1 MNICLVMGGDETGG
15 LETHFA
21 DLAGGLA
28 ALAGPDEQ
36 VAAIAH
42 ERFADAFDDAVRF
55 VPLDLTRGRRNPLL
69 KWRLGRI
76 VRDLA
81 PDVVHAHGGKAAHLL
96 AAVYPKAR
104 AVRPNARLV
113 GTVHGLKKNLAAY
126 RRFDAVIG
134 VSAGVLAALD
144 HPRKIVIHN
153 GVAPAPS
160 PVSAGELRRRFDIPS
175 LRPVTLAVG
184 RLVPVKGLTKLVEV
198 WHEGLGQ
205 LLILGDGPQREAL
218 EALAVGKPVTLAG
231 FQADARALMGGAD
244 LLAIASEREGFSYTM
259 VEALHA
265 RLPVISTPVPGALDF
280 LPASHIAPPDDLGVA
295 IARCL
300 RDLDGARER
309 MRDTFD
315 WAADALTVER
325 MAKQTRDVYDGLR
338 ATPC

>member
-21 DLAGGLA
+21 DLANGLA

-42 ERFADAFDDAVRF
+42 ERFAGAFDDAVSF
-55 VPLDLTRGRRNPLL
+55 ISLDLTRSRRNPLL
-69 KWRLGRI
+69 KRRLGRTI
-76 VRDLA
+76 RDLA

-96 AAVYPKAR
+96 AAVRPK
-104 AVRPNARLV
+104 ARLV

-134 VSAGVLAALD
+134 VSAGVLEALD
-144 HPRKIVIHN
+144 HPRKTVIHN

-160 PVSAGELRRRFDIPS
+160 SISAGELRRRFDIPS
-175 LRPVTLAVG
+175 HRPVTLAVG

-205 LLILGDGPQREAL
+205 LLILGDGPQRGAL
-218 EALAVGKPVTLAG
+218 QALAAGKPVTLAG

-265 RLPVISTPVPGALDF
+265 RLPVVSTPVPGALDF
-280 LPASHIAPPDDLGVA
+280 LPVSHIVSPDDLGVA

-300 RDLDGARER
+300 RDLEGARER

-315 WAADALTVER
+315 WAVETLTVER
-325 MAKQTRDVYDGLR
+325 MAKQTRDVYDALR
-338 ATPC
+338 TTPC

>member
-21 DLAGGLA
+21 DLANGLA
-28 ALAGPDEQ
+28 TLAGPDEQ

-42 ERFADAFDDAVRF
+42 ERFAGAFDDAVRF

-69 KWRLGRI
+69 KWRLGRLI
-76 VRDLA
+76 RDLA

-96 AAVYPKAR
+96 AAVRPK
-104 AVRPNARLV
+104 VRLV

-134 VSAGVLAALD
+134 VSAGVLASLH
-144 HPRKIVIHN
+144 HPRKTVIHN

-160 PVSAGELRRRFDIPS
+160 PSSAAELRRRFDIPS
-175 LRPVTLAVG
+175 HRPVTLAVG
-184 RLVPVKGLTKLVEV
+184 RLAPVKGFTHLVRI

-205 LLILGDGPQREAL
+205 LLILGDGPERDKLQV
-218 EALAVGKPVTLAG
+218 LAAGKPVTLAG

-259 VEALHA
+259 VEALRA
-265 RLPVISTPVPGALDF
+265 RLPVVSTPVPGALDF
-280 LPASHIAPPDDLGVA
+280 LPASHIAPPDELGVA

-300 RDLDGARER
+300 RDPEGARER

-315 WAADALTVER
+315 WAAEALTVER
-325 MAKQTRDVYDGLR
+325 MARQTRDVYDALR
-338 ATPC
+338 TTPC

>member
-21 DLAGGLA
+21 DLAGGMA
-28 ALAGPDEQ
+28 ALAGPSEQ
-36 VAAIAH
+36 VVAIAH
-42 ERFADAFDDAVRF
+42 ERFAGAFDDAVSF
-55 VPLDLTRGRRNPLL
+55 IPLDLTRSRRSPLL
-69 KWRLGRI
+69 KRRIGRI
-76 VRDLA
+76 IRDLT

-96 AAVYPKAR
+96 ATVRPKAH
-104 AVRPNARLV
+104 LV

-144 HPRKIVIHN
+144 HSCKTVIHN

-160 PVSAGELRRRFDIPS
+160 PISAGELRRRFDIPS
-175 LRPVTLAVG
+175 HHPVTLAVG
-184 RLVPVKGLTKLVEV
+184 RLVPVKGFTHLVRI

-205 LLILGDGPQREAL
+205 LLILGDGPQRGAL
-218 EALAVGKPVTLAG
+218 EALAAGKPVTLAG

-265 RLPVISTPVPGALDF
+265 RLPVVSTPVPGALDF
-280 LPASHIAPPDDLGVA
+280 LPVSHIVPPDDLGVA

-300 RDLDGARER
+300 RDLEAARER

-315 WAADALTVER
+315 WAAEALTVER
-325 MAKQTRDVYDGLR
+325 MAEQTRDVYDALR
-338 ATPC
+338 TTPC

>member
-1 MNICLVMGGDETGG
+1 MNICLVMGGDESGG

-42 ERFADAFDDAVRF
+42 ERFAGAFDDAVSF
-55 VPLDLTRGRRNPLL
+55 ISLDLTRSRRNPLL
-69 KWRLGRI
+69 KRRLGRI
-76 VRDLA
+76 IRDLA

-96 AAVYPKAR
+96 AAV
-104 AVRPNARLV
+104 RPRARLV

-134 VSAGVLAALD
+134 VSAGVLEALD
-144 HPRKIVIHN
+144 HPRKTVIHN

-160 PVSAGELRRRFDIPS
+160 PISAGELRRRFDIPS
-175 LRPVTLAVG
+175 YRPVTLAVG

-205 LLILGDGPQREAL
+205 LLILGDGPQRGAL
-218 EALAVGKPVTLAG
+218 QALAAGKPVTLAG

-265 RLPVISTPVPGALDF
+265 RLPVVSTPVPGALDF
-280 LPASHIAPPDDLGVA
+280 LPVSHIVSPDDLGVA

-300 RDLDGARER
+300 RDPEAARER

-315 WAADALTVER
+315 WAVEALTLER
-325 MAKQTRDVYDGLR
+325 MAQQTRDVYDALR
-338 ATPC
+338 TTPC

>member
-1 MNICLVMGGDETGG
+1 MGGDETGG

-21 DLAGGLA
+21 DLANGLA
-28 ALAGPDEQ
+28 ALAAPNEQ

-42 ERFADAFDDAVRF
+42 ERFAGAFDDAVSF
-55 VPLDLTRGRRNPLL
+55 ISLDLTRSRRNPLL
-69 KWRLGRI
+69 KRRFGRI
-76 VRDLA
+76 IRDLA
-81 PDVVHAHGGKAAHLL
+81 PDIVHAHGGKAAHLL
-96 AAVYPKAR
+96 AAV
-104 AVRPNARLV
+104 RPRARLV

-134 VSAGVLAALD
+134 VSAGVLEALD
-144 HPRKIVIHN
+144 HPRKTVIHN

-160 PVSAGELRRRFDIPS
+160 PISAGELRRRFDIPS
-175 LRPVTLAVG
+175 HRPVTLAVG

-205 LLILGDGPQREAL
+205 LLILGDGPQLGAL
-218 EALAVGKPVTLAG
+218 EALAAGKPVTLAG

-265 RLPVISTPVPGALDF
+265 RLPVVSTPVPGALDF
-280 LPASHIAPPDDLGVA
+280 LPVSHIVSPDDLGVA
-295 IARCL
+295 VARCL
-300 RDLDGARER
+300 RDLEGARER

-315 WAADALTVER
+315 WAVEALTVER
-325 MAKQTRDVYDGLR
+325 MAEQTRDVYDALR
-338 ATPC
+338 TTPC

>member
-21 DLAGGLA
+21 DLANGLA

-42 ERFADAFDDAVRF
+42 ERFAGAFDDAVSF
-55 VPLDLTRGRRNPLL
+55 ISLDLTRSRRNPLL
-69 KWRLGRI
+69 KRRLGRI
-76 VRDLA
+76 IRDLT
-81 PDVVHAHGGKAAHLL
+81 PDVVHTHGGKAAHLL
-96 AAVYPKAR
+96 AAV
-104 AVRPNARLV
+104 RPEARLV

-134 VSAGVLAALD
+134 VSAGVLEALD
-144 HPRKIVIHN
+144 HPRKTVIHN

-160 PVSAGELRRRFDIPS
+160 SISAGELRRRFDIPS
-175 LRPVTLAVG
+175 HRPVTLAVG

-205 LLILGDGPQREAL
+205 LLILGDGPQRGAL
-218 EALAVGKPVTLAG
+218 EALATGKPVTLVG

-244 LLAIASEREGFSYTM
+244 LLTIASEREGFSYTM

-265 RLPVISTPVPGALDF
+265 RLPVVSTPVPGALDF
-280 LPASHIAPPDDLGVA
+280 LPVSHIVPPDDLGVA

-300 RDLDGARER
+300 RDLEAARER

-315 WAADALTVER
+315 WAAEALTVER
-325 MAKQTRDVYDGLR
+325 MAEQTRDVYDALR
-338 ATPC
+338 TTPC

>member
-42 ERFADAFDDAVRF
+42 ERFAGAFDEAVRF
-55 VPLDLTRGRRNPLL
+55 VPLDLTRSRRSPLL
-69 KWRLGRI
+69 KRRLGRI
-76 VRDLA
+76 IRDLA
-81 PDVVHAHGGKAAHLL
+81 PDVVHAHGGKVAHLL
-96 AAVYPKAR
+96 AAVRPK
-104 AVRPNARLV
+104 ARLV

-134 VSAGVLAALD
+134 VSAGVLEALD
-144 HPRKIVIHN
+144 HPRKAVIHN

-160 PVSAGELRRRFDIPS
+160 PISAGELRRRFDIPS
-175 LRPVTLAVG
+175 HRSVTLAVG

-205 LLILGDGPQREAL
+205 LLILGDGPQRDAL
-218 EALAVGKPVTLAG
+218 QALAAGKPVTLAG

-265 RLPVISTPVPGALDF
+265 RLPVVSTPVPGALDF
-280 LPASHIAPPDDLGVA
+280 LPVSHIVSPDDLGVA
-295 IARCL
+295 VARCL
-300 RDLDGARER
+300 RDLEGARER
-309 MRDTFD
+309 MQDTFD
-315 WAADALTVER
+315 WAAEALTVER
-325 MAKQTRDVYDGLR
+325 MAKQTRDVYDALR
-338 ATPC
+338 TTPC

>member
-1 MNICLVMGGDETGG
+1 MGGDETGG

-21 DLAGGLA
+21 DLANGLA
-28 ALAGPDEQ
+28 ALAAPNEQ

-42 ERFADAFDDAVRF
+42 ERFAGAFDDAVSF
-55 VPLDLTRGRRNPLL
+55 ISLDLTRSRRNPLL
-69 KWRLGRI
+69 KRRFGRI
-76 VRDLA
+76 IRDLA
-81 PDVVHAHGGKAAHLL
+81 PDIVHAHGGKAAHLL
-96 AAVYPKAR
+96 AAV
-104 AVRPNARLV
+104 RPRARLV

-134 VSAGVLAALD
+134 VSAGVLEALD
-144 HPRKIVIHN
+144 HPRKTVIHN

-160 PVSAGELRRRFDIPS
+160 PISAGELRRRFDIPS
-175 LRPVTLAVG
+175 HRPVTLAVG

-205 LLILGDGPQREAL
+205 LLILGDGPQRGAL
-218 EALAVGKPVTLAG
+218 EALAAGKPVTLAG

-265 RLPVISTPVPGALDF
+265 RLPVVSTPVPGALDF
-280 LPASHIAPPDDLGVA
+280 LPVSHIVSPDDLGVA

-300 RDLDGARER
+300 RDLEGARER

-315 WAADALTVER
+315 WAAEALTVER
-325 MAKQTRDVYDGLR
+325 MAQQTRDVYDALR
-338 ATPC
+338 TTPC